1 MIKSNYKPTFL
12 ENVDMMV
19 NDTINCVKIDPN
31 ISPNDAPE
39 SLDPYFDKA
48 SFSSLISIALNEG
61 DIIKI
66 VPVKATPI
74 QTKRKGDTFS
84 LIKYPEK
91 RATNNGDVHCKTTAV
106 VRGIR
111 GIA

>member
-1 MIKSNYKPTFL
+1 M
-12 ENVDMMV
+12 
-19 NDTINCVKIDPN
+19 
-31 ISPNDAPE
+31 PE
-39 SLDPYFDKA
+39 MSAYNA
-48 SFSSLISIALNEG
+48 LISIALNEG

-74 QTKRKGDTFS
+74 QRKRNGDTFS

-91 RATNNGDVHCKTTAV
+91 SATNRGEVHCKTTAV
-106 VRGIR
+106 VREIN

>member
-1 MIKSNYKPTFL
+1 MNEKGRLQITQKIANQKTTDS
-12 ENVDMMV
+12 EEAVDL
-19 NDTINCVKIDPN
+19 NCLIERYA
-31 ISPNDAPE
+31 IA
-39 SLDPYFDKA
+39 DKTPDVSA
-48 SFSSLISIALNEG
+48 YIALISIASNEG
-61 DIIKI
+61 DIIKT

-91 RATNNGDVHCKTTAV
+91 RATNNGEVHCKTTAV

-111 GIA
+111 GSA